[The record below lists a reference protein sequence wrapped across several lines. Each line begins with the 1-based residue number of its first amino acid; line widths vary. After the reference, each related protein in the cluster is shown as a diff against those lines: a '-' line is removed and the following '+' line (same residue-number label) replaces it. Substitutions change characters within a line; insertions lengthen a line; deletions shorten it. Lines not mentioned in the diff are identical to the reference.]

1 MIKVK
6 RRCGWMGDDLMITYH
21 DEEWGT
27 PLHDDNK
34 LFEFLVLDGA
44 QAGLSWRTILN
55 KRQGYRKAFAKF
67 DPKKVAKFNSN
78 SVKKLL
84 KNDQIVRNR
93 LKIESAVKNA
103 KAFLKIQN
111 EFGSFDKYIWNF
123 VGGKPII
130 NKLKT
135 LKEIPC
141 RTEISDRMSKDLKM
155 RGFSFVGTTIIYAFM
170 QAAGLVNDHTIG
182 CFRYRE
188 LILKYKD

>member
-1 MIKVK
+1 
-6 RRCGWMGDDLMITYH
+6 MGDDLMITYH